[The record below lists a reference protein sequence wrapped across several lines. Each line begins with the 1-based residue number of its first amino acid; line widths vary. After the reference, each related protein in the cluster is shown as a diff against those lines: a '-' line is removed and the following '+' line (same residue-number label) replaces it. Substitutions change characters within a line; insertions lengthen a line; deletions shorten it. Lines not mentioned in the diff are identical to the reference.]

1 MNDYLNEFLESAGK
15 TDEINKIDQ
24 KIEFNKNKLMDLE
37 KEKIIFNN
45 NILAAEKE
53 LINLEEDSNNG
64 KDSSIKKNIADT
76 ENMLDDLE
84 NQISQKNDDIN
95 ELNEEKD
102 EIIKKCLMKLHSE
115 MKNNHKKVNEDH
127 DKYVDLY
134 TKAREERH
142 NIERKMV
149 YLKSLVYKNYKLRL
163 V

>member
-15 TDEINKIDQ
+15 TDEVNKMDKRIDH
-24 KIEFNKNKLMDLE
+24 NKDKLMVLE
-37 KEKIIFNN
+37 KEKIIFKN
-45 NILAAEKE
+45 NILAAENE
-53 LINLEEDSNNG
+53 LSNLEDPNNG
-64 KDSSIKKNIADT
+64 KSFSIKKNINDI

-84 NQISQKNDDIN
+84 NQISQKNNDIN

-115 MKNNHKKVNEDH
+115 MKNDHKKVNEDH
-127 DKYVDLY
+127 DKYVELY
-134 TKAREERH
+134 TQAREERH

>member
-15 TDEINKIDQ
+15 TDEVNKMDK
-24 KIEFNKNKLMDLE
+24 KIGYNKDKLMALE
-37 KEKIIFNN
+37 NEKIIFKT
-45 NILAAEKE
+45 NILAAENE
-53 LINLEEDSNNG
+53 LSNLEGNSNNG
-64 KDSSIKKNIADT
+64 KSYSIKKNITDI

-84 NQISQKNDDIN
+84 NQISQKNSDID
-95 ELNEEKD
+95 ELNKKKD

-134 TKAREERH
+134 TQAREERH